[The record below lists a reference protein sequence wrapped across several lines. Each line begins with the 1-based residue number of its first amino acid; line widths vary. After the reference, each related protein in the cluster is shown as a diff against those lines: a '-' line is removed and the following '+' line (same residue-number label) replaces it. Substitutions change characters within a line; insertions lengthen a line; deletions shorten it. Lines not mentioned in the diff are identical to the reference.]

1 MNQEKRKSAWKQQPR
16 PGIFMG
22 GPTVLTV
29 LVVLCFACF
38 ALLTLSRA
46 QTDAS
51 FSQRAAQTVTDFY
64 QADATAEEVLALCRQ
79 YQQLP
84 PDELAEKLQQRE
96 DINAVWNSDSGELAL
111 SIPAGTQGGLYMQL
125 RLLWQGE
132 ETETT
137 VLQRLIRPNEDPPES
152 TLPVYTGD

>member
-1 MNQEKRKSAWKQQPR
+1 MNEEKRKTVWKQPPR
-16 PGIFMG
+16 PGMFMG

-51 FSQRAAQTVTDFY
+51 FSRRAAQTVTDFY
-64 QADATAEEVLALCRQ
+64 QADATAEELLALCRQ
-79 YQQLP
+79 YRQLP

-96 DINAVWNSDSGELAL
+96 NVTAVWSAQSGELAL
-111 SIPAGTQGGLYMQL
+111 SIPAGTQGELHMQL
-125 RLLWQGE
+125 RLLWQGDG
-132 ETETT
+132 TEAT

-152 TLPVYTGD
+152 TLPVYTGE